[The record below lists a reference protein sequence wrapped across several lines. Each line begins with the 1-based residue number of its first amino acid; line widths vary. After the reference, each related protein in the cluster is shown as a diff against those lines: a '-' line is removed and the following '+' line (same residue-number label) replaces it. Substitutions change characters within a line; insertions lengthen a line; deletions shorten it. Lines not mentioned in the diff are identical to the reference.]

1 MVCPRCA
8 AESKVKVSRVDR
20 SKRADGRVSTR
31 FDTRQIRCLT
41 CGCVWREESYIA
53 LISVYNPETMKEKL
67 VTVEEYAAT
76 WRHRDDI
83 HPEKILLLFK

>member
-8 AESKVKVSRVDR
+8 AENDVEVNRVVR
-20 SKRADGRVSTR
+20 NKRADGRVSTR
-31 FDTRQIRCLT
+31 FDTRQIRCLS
-41 CGCVWREESYIA
+41 CGCTWLEESRIA
-53 LISVYNPETMKEKL
+53 LVSVYNPETMKEKL
-67 VTVEEYAAT
+67 VTVEEYTET